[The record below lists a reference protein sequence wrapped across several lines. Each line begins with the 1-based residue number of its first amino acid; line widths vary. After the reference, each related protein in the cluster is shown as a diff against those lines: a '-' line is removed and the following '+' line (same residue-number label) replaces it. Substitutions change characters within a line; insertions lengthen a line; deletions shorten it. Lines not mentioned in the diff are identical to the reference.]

1 LATVAAKQPRR
12 NREELRELLLQT
24 GQTILRE
31 EGLGT
36 GAEVLTF
43 KRVFDRVE
51 KDAGIRL
58 TNASVIRRMWENQ
71 ADFQTDVLVAIAEDD
86 NADELDRT
94 VDAIGPI
101 LATVDLT
108 TLESRQQALREMC
121 RVGAAANMDAVRES
135 SYWPLSIA
143 IWALAIFDEPAGQRE
158 KIESALASG
167 YDAFTDQAAEIYAA
181 MADLLGLRLREQFTI
196 HQFAMTADA
205 LGQGCGLRDRVDRA
219 KMEGILRATGPD
231 GEIQEW
237 TLFAIA
243 FEGLVQQFFE
253 FDPGWKPDLPSSN
266 GKEFLEPVSPTSA
279 IPNTE

>member
-1 LATVAAKQPRR
+1 MAAKQPRR
-12 NREELRELLLQT
+12 NREELRELLLQK

-36 GAEVLTF
+36 GAELLTF

-51 KDAGIRL
+51 RDTGIRL
-58 TNASVIRRMWENQ
+58 TNASVIRRMWDNQ

-94 VDAIGPI
+94 LKAVEPI

-108 TLESRQQALREMC
+108 TRESRERALRELC
-121 RVGAAANMDAVRES
+121 RVGGAANMDAVRDS

-143 IWALAIFDEPAGQRE
+143 IWALAVFDEPPAQRK
-158 KIESALASG
+158 KIEVALVSG
-167 YDAFTDQAAEIYAA
+167 YDAFTDQAAEVYAA
-181 MADLLGLRLREQFTI
+181 MAQLMGVRLREQFTI
-196 HQFAMTADA
+196 HQFAMAADA
-205 LGQGCGLRDRVDRA
+205 LGQGCGLRDRVDQS
-219 KMEGILRATGPD
+219 KMRGIPRATGPD

-237 TLFAIA
+237 TLFAVA

-253 FDPGWKPDLPSSN
+253 ADPNWKLDDQAGGPPEDSV
-266 GKEFLEPVSPTSA
+266 GD
-279 IPNTE
+279 